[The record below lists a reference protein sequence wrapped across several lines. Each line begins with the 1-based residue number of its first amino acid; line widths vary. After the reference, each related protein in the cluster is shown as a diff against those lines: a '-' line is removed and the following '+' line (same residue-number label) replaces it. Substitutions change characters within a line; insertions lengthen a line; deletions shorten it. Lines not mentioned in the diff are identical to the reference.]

1 MSVKNEGS
9 KMGNASRE
17 SRLNAAF
24 VMVAD
29 TLTDDYDVVELLH
42 TLVSESAEIVDARAG
57 GLMLLDADGNLQV
70 VASTTES
77 AELVEVLQLAAGVG
91 PCLDCFA
98 TGEQVSVPDIA
109 ATDRWPAF
117 REEALRRG
125 FRSAHAIPMRLRGDT
140 IGTMNLF
147 GASVGILSRRNAAA
161 AQALADVATIGILQQ
176 RISAHAH
183 VVAEQLQ
190 RALDSRVLIEQAKGA
205 IAQASGTTMD
215 ESFAVLR
222 RYARDNN
229 LTLHAVSEAV
239 TNRSLPIESVTDSA
253 NRVSPQHDRRAQP
266 R

>member
-1 MSVKNEGS
+1 
-9 KMGNASRE
+9 MGNATRE
-17 SRLNAAF
+17 SRLSAAF

-42 TLVSESAEIVDARAG
+42 TLVSECTQIVNTNAG
-57 GLMLLDADGNLQV
+57 GLMLLDAHGDLQV
-70 VASTTES
+70 VASTAES

-98 TGEQVSVPDIA
+98 TGQQVSVPDIA
-109 ATDRWPAF
+109 AADRWPAF
-117 REEALRRG
+117 RDEALSQG

-147 GASVGILSRRNAAA
+147 GQSTGELSSRNAAA

-176 RISAHAH
+176 RISAHAQ

-205 IAQASGTTMD
+205 IAQATGTSMD
-215 ESFAVLR
+215 ESFTLLR
-222 RYARDNN
+222 RFARDRN
-229 LTLHAVSEAV
+229 LTLHAVSEAI
-239 TNRSLPIESVTDSA
+239 TSRSLPIDSLTG
-253 NRVSPQHDRRAQP
+253 PPPGHP
-266 R
+266 RP

>member
-1 MSVKNEGS
+1 MAST
-9 KMGNASRE
+9 SRE
-17 SRLNAAF
+17 GRLNAAF

-42 TLVSESAEIVDARAG
+42 TLVSECTEIVDAQAG
-57 GLMLLDADGNLQV
+57 GLMLLDAHGDLQV
-70 VASTTES
+70 VASTAES

-98 TGEQVSVPDIA
+98 TGEQVSVPDVA
-109 ATDRWPAF
+109 ASDRWPAF
-117 REEALRRG
+117 REDALKRG

-147 GASVGILSRRNAAA
+147 GGSIGALTDRDAAA

-176 RISAHAH
+176 RIAAHAQ

-205 IAQASGTTMD
+205 IAQFNGTSMD

-222 RYARDNN
+222 SYARDHN
-229 LTLHAVSEAV
+229 LTLHSVSEAI
-239 TNRSLPIESVTDSA
+239 TNRSLPIAALTV
-253 NRVSPQHDRRAQP
+253 PQDR
-266 R
+266 

>member
-1 MSVKNEGS
+1 M
-9 KMGNASRE
+9 MGEKSRE

-29 TLTDDYDVVELLH
+29 ALTADYDVVDLLH
-42 TLVSESAEIVDARAG
+42 TLVNECTAIVDAQAG
-57 GLMLLDADGNLQV
+57 GLMLVDPHASLQV
-70 VASTTES
+70 VASTSES
-77 AELVEVLQLAAGVG
+77 ADLVEVLQLAAGSG

-109 ATDRWPAF
+109 ASGERWPAF
-117 REEALRRG
+117 RDAALQQG
-125 FRSAHAIPMRLRGDT
+125 FLSVHAIPMRLRGET

-147 GASVGILSRRNAAA
+147 GTTVGDLSLRDAAA
-161 AQALADVATIGILQQ
+161 AQALADVATIGILQE
-176 RISAHAH
+176 RVSAHAS

-205 IAQASGTTMD
+205 IAQVNGTTMD

-222 RYARDNN
+222 RYARDHN
-229 LTLHAVSEAV
+229 LTLRAVAEAI
-239 TNRSLPIESVTDSA
+239 TNRSLPIDA
-253 NRVSPQHDRRAQP
+253 LAGAARRGV

>member
-1 MSVKNEGS
+1 MAST
-9 KMGNASRE
+9 SRE
-17 SRLNAAF
+17 DRLNAAF

-42 TLVSESAEIVDARAG
+42 TLVSECTEIVKVQAG

-98 TGEQVSVPDIA
+98 MGEQVSVPDVS
-109 ATDRWPAF
+109 ATTRWPAF

-125 FRSAHAIPMRLRGDT
+125 FHSTHAIPLRLRGDT

-147 GASVGILSRRNAAA
+147 GTSIGALSDRDASA
-161 AQALADVATIGILQQ
+161 AQALADVATISILQQ
-176 RISAHAH
+176 RVSAHAQ

-205 IAQASGTTMD
+205 VAQASGTSMD
-215 ESFAVLR
+215 ESFALLR
-222 RYARDNN
+222 RYARDRN
-229 LTLHAVSEAV
+229 LTLHALAEAI
-239 TNRSLPIESVTDSA
+239 TNRSLP
-253 NRVSPQHDRRAQP
+253 VSELTISPRRKRA
-266 R
+266 

>member
-1 MSVKNEGS
+1 MA
-9 KMGNASRE
+9 NASRE

-42 TLVSESAEIVDARAG
+42 TLVSECTEIVDANAG
-57 GLMLLDADGNLQV
+57 GLMLLDAAGDLQV

-98 TGEQVSVPDIA
+98 TGTQVSVPDIA

-117 REEALRRG
+117 RQEALARG
-125 FRSAHAIPMRLRGDT
+125 FLSAHAIPMRLRGDT

-147 GASVGILSRRNAAA
+147 SASIGALSDRDAAA

-176 RISAHAH
+176 RVSAHAQI
-183 VVAEQLQ
+183 VAEQLQ

-205 IAQASGTTMD
+205 IAQANGTSMD

-222 RYARDNN
+222 RYARDRN
-229 LTLHAVSEAV
+229 LTLHAVAEAI
-239 TNRSLPIESVTDSA
+239 TSRSLHASELAATP
-253 NRVSPQHDRRAQP
+253 PL
-266 R
+266 